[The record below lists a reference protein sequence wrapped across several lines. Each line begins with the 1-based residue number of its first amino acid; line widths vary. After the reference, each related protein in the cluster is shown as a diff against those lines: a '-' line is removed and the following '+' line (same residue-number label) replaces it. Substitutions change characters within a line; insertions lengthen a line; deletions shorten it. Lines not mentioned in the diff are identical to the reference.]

1 MVYWQGRG
9 YTSILSKPI
18 DHLLYDTIW
27 FMLPENIFY
36 PFIQLSGELFST
48 TKGKAMRYILVI
60 LMMTGGLYVGSAE
73 TNIGGNLGGMTLD
86 SAGNPYVVDRDI
98 IIPKGKYL
106 KINSGCNLLFNPFTG
121 ITVQGNL
128 QVNGTQ
134 EHPVLFSSINDTSL
148 NPQAP
153 QSPDAFDWNGILV
166 AKESGDVEVKFANLR
181 YSVYGIKCQNP
192 DILIMQS
199 VFRQN
204 GQFHFTINDKIQ
216 NVPENEPFSYN
227 TTKQKPDVSAGERK
241 NAVNPITRNEP
252 SKKRVI
258 FRYTSLGVGVA
269 GVLTGTILAF
279 IAKDYNTKLLPENW
293 DTSTRSAKEWDEM
306 KAAYGTIKVFSGISF
321 GLGAAGLVGFGL
333 SFAF

>member
-1 MVYWQGRG
+1 MRYSLALTLITG
-9 YTSILSKPI
+9 ILSG
-18 DHLLYDTIW
+18 T
-27 FMLPENIFY
+27 
-36 PFIQLSGELFST
+36 FSQ
-48 TKGKAMRYILVI
+48 
-60 LMMTGGLYVGSAE
+60 

-106 KINSGCNLLFNPFTG
+106 IINAGCNLLFNPFTG

-134 EHPVLFSSINDTSL
+134 EHPVLFSSINDTML
-148 NPQAP
+148 NPEAP

-227 TTKQKPDVSAGERK
+227 ATKQKPKVGGEDRKPSVDGKGAVS
-241 NAVNPITRNEP
+241 PSRN
-252 SKKRVI
+252 RLL
-258 FRYTSLGVGVA
+258 FRYGSLGVGVVGA
-269 GVLTGTILAF
+269 LGGTIFAF
-279 IAKDYNTKLLPENW
+279 TAKDNFEKANSIKPDPDRPIEDQVAERQTYIDAYNT
-293 DTSTRSAKEWDEM
+293 SA
-306 KAAYGTIKVFSGISF
+306 VLSGITF
-321 GLGAAGLVGFGL
+321 ALGAAGLIGFGL
-333 SFAF
+333 SFVF